1 MKKIQLFNAP
11 TIATLQ
17 IEINE
22 WLADNKEA
30 HLIESNMTSL
40 SNVNISG
47 TVDIVQAQYAF
58 YILYSPADESEQES
72 ILAAEKQQMPSEL
85 IDPRTIIAEIN

>member
-17 IEINE
+17 KEIND
-22 WLADNKEA
+22 WLADNKDA
-30 HLIESNMTSL
+30 HLIESNITSL
-40 SNVNISG
+40 SNVNMSG
-47 TVDIVQAQYAF
+47 SDDIAQAKFAF

-72 ILAAEKQQMPSEL
+72 ILAAEKQQIPSEL
-85 IDPRTIIAEIN
+85 IDPRNIIAEIN